1 MGEVLAEEQAAG
13 VPGFLAAAA
22 EGITVTMI
30 DVDELVKRNAGFAA
44 GRSFAGLRL
53 SPSGSLQ
60 VMGCVDPRVDPA
72 DVLGLE
78 LGEAA
83 VIRNVGGRVVPAT
96 LRTLRM
102 LSKVVQARGGR
113 PQGDFHYA
121 VLHHTDCGIKD
132 LAAFP
137 ELLAEY
143 FEIPVG
149 DVDAKAVTDPVAAV
163 RIDVEVLK
171 QEVAAGV
178 FVSGLV
184 HDVATGLVETIVPP
198 TRVKG

>member
-1 MGEVLAEEQAAG
+1 LGEVLAEEQAAG

-60 VMGCVDPRVDPA
+60 VIGCVDPRVDPA

-121 VLHHTDCGIKD
+121 VLHHADCGIKD

-149 DVDAKAVTDPVAAV
+149 DVDAKAVTDPVAAA
-163 RIDVEVLK
+163 RIDVGVLK

-184 HDVATGLVETIVPP
+184 YDVATGLVETIVPP